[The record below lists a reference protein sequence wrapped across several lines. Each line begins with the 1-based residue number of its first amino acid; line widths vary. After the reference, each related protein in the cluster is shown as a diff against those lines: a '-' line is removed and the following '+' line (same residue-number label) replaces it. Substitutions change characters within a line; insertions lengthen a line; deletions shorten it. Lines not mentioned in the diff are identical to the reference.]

1 MSLLSSRSVLALSVT
16 FTIAL
21 IACGTTPQPTA
32 APSPTATARI
42 EPTAREL
49 TSALRFRTTFGLRAD
64 EAWIRAV
71 FNDPASDGTFGVPLL
86 PSEVAA
92 VMNAQAAANAVSDLV
107 SAYGATVPEDW
118 AGMYVDQKAGG
129 TVVARFK
136 ANVNEHRTAL
146 LALLPA
152 GAKVDVRSA
161 TWSDAELRGFIAQV
175 EQESD
180 WFPTIGTKLFT
191 VEIAGLDNLGGID
204 ALFNGPKGAAGAIEA
219 HFGNPPWL
227 RAVWFGPLEWTGPRG
242 DLEVYTRDSAGRRV
256 PMVDIVVDSED
267 DRVSVNTDIGF
278 TTDEDGHLLHKNYP
292 AVAYR
297 VRAFRGS
304 GDDRV
309 QVAEGLVIVPANGRA
324 TIRLIIK

>member
-1 MSLLSSRSVLALSVT
+1 MPTPFSPTLLAVCVTLAVSL
-16 FTIAL
+16 FG
-21 IACGTTPQPTA
+21 CGSTPAST
-32 APSPTATARI
+32 APSPT
-42 EPTAREL
+42 PTARTAPTTEEM
-49 TSALRFRTTFGLRAD
+49 TSAFRFRTTFGLRAD
-64 EAWIRAV
+64 DAWIRAV
-71 FNDPASDGTFGVPLL
+71 FNDPASDRSFGVPLL

-92 VMNAQAAANAVSDLV
+92 VMNAQAAANAVSDIV
-107 SAYGATVPEDW
+107 AAYGATAPEDW
-118 AGMYVDQKAGG
+118 AGMYVDQQAGG

-136 ANVNEHRTAL
+136 ANVDKHRTAL

-175 EQESD
+175 EQETD

-204 ALFNGPKGAAGAIEA
+204 VRFDGPKAKAGAIEA

-227 RAVWFGPLEWTGPRG
+227 RAVWNGPGEWTGARG
-242 DLEVYTRDSAGRRV
+242 DLEVYTSDAAGRPV
-256 PMVDIVVDSED
+256 SMVDIVVDSED
-267 DRVSVNTDIGF
+267 DRVTVNSDIGF
-278 TTDEDGHLLHKNYP
+278 TTDELGHLLHKNYP

-304 GDDRV
+304 GDERV
-309 QVAEGLVIVPANGRA
+309 QVAEGRVIVPPNARA
-324 TIRLIIK
+324 TIRLIVN